1 MVFFLLL
8 FIKRNHLNF
17 SIIEIVFS
25 KETSIMIGA
34 ITCLPKDKFLG
45 LWHSIV
51 SLGFYFFVLINVGKS
66 YYYWS
71 TCIAQ
76 ICKTPPPPLF
86 HALAFIAIH
95 LLRWYYHISSHTYGV
110 RVHYKSDNPWIRN
123 IPYAYYTSQHPL

>member
-1 MVFFLLL
+1 MGFFLLL

-34 ITCLPKDKFLG
+34 ITCLPKDRFLG
-45 LWHSIV
+45 LWYFIV

-76 ICKTPPPPLF
+76 ICKTPPPPPPSLF
-86 HALAFIAIH
+86 HALGFIAIH
-95 LLRWYYHISSHTYGV
+95 LLRWYYHISSYTYGV
-110 RVHYKSDNPWIRN
+110 RVHYKSYNTWIGN
-123 IPYAYYTSQHPL
+123 LLYAY